1 MENGKSELMR
11 KSCKRRIRTTGN
23 LRLACCPWKITA
35 VYYPLDRI
43 LHQIESDG
51 TVDVIQGKAV
61 FNECMRGEW
70 YEMAPAMEGIIEFHE
85 LANSRHG
92 HKADTSGI
100 SRLAKKLEYASPIFE
115 SDIEA
120 AKKSIDSCKREALK
134 LTLDQ
139 AQDILDT
146 VRISSELEKLK
157 EAA

>member
-1 MENGKSELMR
+1 MSR
-11 KSCKRRIRTTGN
+11 KSCKRVIRRTGN
-23 LRLACCPWKITA
+23 VRLACCPWKVTA
-35 VYYPLDRI
+35 VFYPLDRI
-43 LHQIESDG
+43 LHQIEADG

-85 LANSRHG
+85 LANRRHG
-92 HKADTSGI
+92 LEADTAGI